1 MRESI
6 AQDKEKTES
15 LKSQMEEL
23 EKEIQTLE
31 SKIHHAEATLKD
43 LHQLQREIATKTAE
57 RKTLFNEQE
66 KQYAAL
72 AEENEGLLKGIY

>member
-1 MRESI
+1 
-6 AQDKEKTES
+6 
-15 LKSQMEEL
+15 MEEL
-23 EKEIQTLE
+23 EKEIRTLE
-31 SKIHHAEATLKD
+31 SKIHHTEATLKD